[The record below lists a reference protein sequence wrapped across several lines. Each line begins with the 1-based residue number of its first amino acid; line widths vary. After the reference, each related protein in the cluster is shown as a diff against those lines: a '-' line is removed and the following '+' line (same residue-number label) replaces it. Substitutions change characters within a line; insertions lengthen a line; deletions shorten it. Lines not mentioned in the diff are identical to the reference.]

1 MRIDSGDWRRWSL
14 EAHNS
19 TDQAAVKSPRKHPQ
33 QYWRKY
39 RDGYGDYDD
48 YDVENEANLYKLRI
62 DWTEYCH

>member
-1 MRIDSGDWRRWSL
+1 MRIDSGDWRCWSR
-14 EAHNS
+14 EARNS
-19 TDQAAVKSPRKHPQ
+19 TDQAAVQSRRKHPQ

-39 RDGYGDYDD
+39 HDGYGDYDD